1 MNFAN
6 FLTISRV
13 ILILPVLF
21 FISEDS
27 GLNNW
32 LALFLFV
39 LAGVTDNLDGYI
51 ARKTGTE
58 SSLGALLDLL
68 ADKLLVIITTAYLIS
83 YQTHENLLIP
93 AIIIIFREI
102 IISSLRQ
109 FLAEH
114 SGGNPIKVS
123 FIAKTKTT
131 FQITAL
137 SFLIISPNFGQ
148 NFYFFTIILFW
159 LAAIISLYSLYDYFK
174 TYKKIIK

>member
-1 MNFAN
+1 M
-6 FLTISRV
+6 
-13 ILILPVLF
+13 
-21 FISEDS
+21 
-27 GLNNW
+27 
-32 LALFLFV
+32 
-39 LAGVTDNLDGYI
+39 
-51 ARKTGTE
+51 
-58 SSLGALLDLL
+58 
-68 ADKLLVIITTAYLIS
+68 ADKLLVIITTAYLVS

-93 AIIIIFREI
+93 AFIIIFREI

-114 SGGNPIKVS
+114 SGGNPVKVS

>member
-39 LAGVTDNLDGYI
+39 SAGVTDNLDGYI

-83 YQTHENLLIP
+83 YQTHESLLIP
-93 AIIIIFREI
+93 AFIIIFREI

-109 FLAEH
+109 FLAEN
-114 SGGNPIKVS
+114 SGGNPVKVS
-123 FIAKTKTT
+123 CIAKTKTT
-131 FQITAL
+131 VQITAL

-148 NFYFFTIILFW
+148 NFHFFTIILFW